1 MTSDVSKVV
10 VLLGSFYAGG
20 SERAMINFANG
31 MAERGMSVDIIAGPG
46 SSDFHSLVS
55 ENINVIELER
65 GMLRSIPYVRN
76 YLKKA
81 QPDVLF
87 SSLLHV
93 NVAAMLTKVFNF
105 GVSTKVVLRE
115 ATTPSEYAKVL
126 KGWKDKLTIRFAQL
140 LFRHA
145 DHVIGAG
152 EECRNDSIKFY
163 RLNPEKTSTV
173 YSPFVNKA
181 FFDSAR
187 EPVQH
192 KWFSDGSRVIASMGR
207 VMPVKDFPTLIAAL
221 AEVRQNIEV
230 KLLIIGE
237 TNRDLEH
244 FKLLQKTI
252 AELNL
257 VDAVDFVGFHKN
269 PFPYLV
275 NSEVYVLSS
284 KFEGLPGALVQAMAV
299 GCKLVA
305 TDCKSGP
312 REILC
317 GGDKGKLVPVGDADA
332 MASAIIESLS
342 EEHDRSLGRKWTSD
356 FLESN
361 SISKLIRIFENVAG
375 NSVAGKG

>member
-65 GMLRSIPYVRN
+65 GMLRSIPFVRN

-81 QPDVLF
+81 KPDVFF

-93 NVAAMLTKVFNF
+93 NVAAMLAKVFNF

-126 KGWKDKLTIRFAQL
+126 KGWEKLTIRFAQL

-163 RLNPEKTSTV
+163 RLDPKKTSTV

-181 FFDSAR
+181 FFDSAK

-244 FKLLQKTI
+244 FKLLQNTI

-257 VDAVDFVGFHKN
+257 EDAVDFVGFHKN

-317 GGDKGKLVPVGDADA
+317 GGDNGKLVPVGDADA

-356 FLESN
+356 FHESN